1 MKKILIIEDEWISA
15 KRLEKQLKDID
26 DTLQIDGPLK
36 SVEEVIACLKE
47 HNDYDL
53 IFSDIRL
60 IDGDIFSAFR
70 EVVPNCFVIF
80 TTSYDEYAMQAIKS
94 NGVDYLLKPIDEEEL
109 RVAINKTMQL
119 STTSAPTQ
127 HLGSAKSNYRERFLA
142 YKQDELVP
150 IPTADIL
157 YFYKDD
163 RKISLR
169 TQDGGTYTLGLT
181 MQELEEQLC
190 PQTFFRINRQY
201 IVNIKGIKKISL
213 YFNSK
218 LLVKLHQCDDQEI
231 IVSKER
237 TTMFKEWLDK

>member
-15 KRLEKQLKDID
+15 KRLEKQLRNLD
-26 DTLQIDGPLK
+26 DTIQIDGPLK
-36 SVEEVIACLKE
+36 SVDEVIACLKD

-60 IDGDIFSAFR
+60 TDGDIFHAFR
-70 EVVPNCFVIF
+70 EVQPNCFVIF

-94 NGVDYLLKPIDEEEL
+94 NGLDYLLKPFDEEEL
-109 RVAINKTMQL
+109 QAAINK
-119 STTSAPTQ
+119 
-127 HLGSAKSNYRERFLA
+127 AKRLTAQTAQAQDFRAHKGNYRERFLA
-142 YKQDELVP
+142 YRQDELVP
-150 IPTADIL
+150 IATKDVL

-163 RKISLR
+163 RKVSLR
-169 TQDGGTYTLGLT
+169 TTDGKSYSLSLT

-190 PQTFFRINRQY
+190 PHTFFRINRQY

-218 LLVKLHQCDDQEI
+218 LLVQLHHCDDQEV

-237 TTMFKEWLDK
+237 TAMFKEWLDK